1 VRAILATVGVL
12 AVAGSAAG
20 RAPARLHARASSDPI
35 YALAQDGHLLA
46 WLTADGE
53 KCNSVHV
60 QGLGALRSVPQPA
73 AESMTCHW
81 DLSDQHPQLAVAAR
95 ASAVMWTLHEGGD
108 SPSDYVLTAQF
119 GGAEQRV
126 DRLAHTTDGIG
137 SWLQGVTGSG
147 KTLAYSWVDV
157 EYVDELSCLSGGS
170 CKRHIAGG
178 GIKVVNQG
186 LTGPLPGVGP
196 ALELAAAAG
205 DVAYVQ
211 ASRVRRGRP
220 AANASAPVEVV
231 DAVSG
236 TTVSAVQPQGV
247 PTAIALAPH
256 LLAVLT
262 RQGRQER
269 ISWYNPSDGTTL
281 GSLDVSG
288 HTAAQLAT
296 SDQTIV
302 YRVGR
307 WLRAISVRSGQA
319 RKLVRTAGTPTGLT
333 LERGRLAWAE
343 NHGST
348 GRIRTLA
355 VG

>member
-1 VRAILATVGVL
+1 VL
-12 AVAGSAAG
+12 AVAGSATA
-20 RAPARLHARASSDPI
+20 RAPALAHARASGDPI
-35 YALAQDGHLLA
+35 YALAQDGHLMA
-46 WLTADGE
+46 WLTAGGE

-60 QGLGALRSVPQPA
+60 MGLGAVRSVPQPA

-81 DLSDQHPQLAVAAR
+81 DLSDQQPQLAVAAR
-95 ASAVMWTLHEGGD
+95 ASAVLWTLHEDGD
-108 SPSDYVLTAQF
+108 SPSDYVLTAQI

-137 SWLQGVTGSG
+137 SWLESLAGSG

-178 GIKVVNQG
+178 GINVVDQG
-186 LTGPLPGVGP
+186 LAGPFPGAGP
-196 ALELAAAAG
+196 ALELAASAG
-205 DVAYVQ
+205 DIAYVQ

-220 AANASAPVEVV
+220 AANGTAPIEVA
-231 DAVSG
+231 DALTG
-236 TTVSAVQPQGV
+236 LTVSQVPPQGV

-262 RQGRQER
+262 RQGRQDR
-269 ISWYNPSDGTTL
+269 ISWYDPSDGTSL
-281 GSLDVSG
+281 GSLSVSS
-288 HTAAQLAT
+288 HTAAQLAA
-296 SDQTIV
+296 SNETIV

-307 WLRAISVRSGQA
+307 WLRGISVRSGRTRRLA
-319 RKLVRTAGTPTGLT
+319 RTSGTPTGLT
-333 LERGRLAWAE
+333 LEQGRLAWAE
-343 NHGST
+343 DLPDGT